1 MNRFLNWFEIPVSH
15 FQRARTFYE
24 YVFQIQIQVSVLGE
38 YSMGFFP
45 VDSGPSGSLVQGEG
59 YNPSLFGPRLYLN
72 CNPDLQPFVDR
83 ALEMGASLIVPKTMI
98 TPEVGFVAF
107 VTDSEGNSLA
117 FHSLQ

>member
-1 MNRFLNWFEIPVSH
+1 
-15 FQRARTFYE
+15 
-24 YVFQIQIQVSVLGE
+24 
-38 YSMGFFP
+38 
-45 VDSGPSGSLVQGEG
+45 
-59 YNPSLFGPRLYLN
+59 LN